1 MMRMLSDIVLIEC
14 YLDSLELELDD
25 DFIELLLTEMKERNI
40 EIPSMDTYDS
50 PYNDNTALFHST
62 T

>member
-1 MMRMLSDIVLIEC
+1 MLSDIVLIEC

-40 EIPSMDTYDS
+40 EIPSMDTYVS